1 MRFGLWYDFRNPVG
15 SGRSSANLYGATL
28 DQIVHAEELGYDD
41 IWLAEHHFVDDGY
54 LPSCLPVAAAI
65 AARTQTVAIGSGV
78 VLMPFHN
85 PVRLAEDCAV
95 VDLISNGRFIFGPAV
110 GYRLEEFATFGV
122 ERRHRGSITE
132 EAVAIMRRCWTEEEF
147 SHHGRHFHF
156 ENVRCTPKPVQRPIP
171 IWMGAFQG
179 EAIQRAARLGDGLQ
193 GGGPS
198 RRQYV
203 EALASYG
210 KDASDP
216 HIVSSP
222 GAGFMFCSE
231 DPARD
236 WEIIKPH
243 VLYSVQNYAR
253 WFKSAGMPVL
263 GDPPADADEL
273 QARGLC
279 LCGTPDQIEA
289 AIRAAHEQAPFE
301 RHRFWAIL
309 PGLEPTVATRSIE
322 LFAREVIPRLRDL

>member
-1 MRFGLWYDFRNPVG
+1 
-15 SGRSSANLYGATL
+15 
-28 DQIVHAEELGYDD
+28 
-41 IWLAEHHFVDDGY
+41 
-54 LPSCLPVAAAI
+54 
-65 AARTQTVAIGSGV
+65 
-78 VLMPFHN
+78 
-85 PVRLAEDCAV
+85 
-95 VDLISNGRFIFGPAV
+95 
-110 GYRLEEFATFGV
+110 
-122 ERRHRGSITE
+122 
-132 EAVAIMRRCWTEEEF
+132 MRRCWTEEEF
-147 SHHGRHFHF
+147 SHHGRHFQF

-222 GAGFMFCSE
+222 CAGFMFCSE

-253 WFKSAGMPVL
+253 WFKSAGMPVF

-279 LCGTPDQIEA
+279 LWTRAMQPGRPQRRLRPCPLPSSLGEHAIKRRNARMAHLPRGDTPGLPYLRQARLTIPSGRSGTPTGVQGLSRSDRYQRYPQGGGRGSGRFCGHGIGCA
-289 AIRAAHEQAPFE
+289 AFAVRRA
-301 RHRFWAIL
+301 
-309 PGLEPTVATRSIE
+309 
-322 LFAREVIPRLRDL
+322 